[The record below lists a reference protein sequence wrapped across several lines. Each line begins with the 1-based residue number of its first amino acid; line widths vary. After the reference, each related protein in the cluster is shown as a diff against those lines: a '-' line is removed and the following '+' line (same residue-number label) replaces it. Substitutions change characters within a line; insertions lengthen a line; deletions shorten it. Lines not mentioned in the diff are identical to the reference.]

1 MEITLPNS
9 EIAQKLSQQ
18 QLAIVRLYQRQLIV
32 VGDFLK
38 QFNHF
43 LSRFNLL

>member
-9 EIAQKLSQQ
+9 EIAQKLPQQ
-18 QLAIVRLYQRQLIV
+18 QLAIVRLYQRQLFV

-43 LSRFNLL
+43 LGRFNLL